1 MNQTTSAQ
9 RNGAVEFRDV
19 SKRYDDNF
27 VIDHVSLEIHAGE
40 FVSLLGAS
48 GSGKT
53 TLLMMLAGFTEPSS
67 GQILIDGERTDH
79 IPANKRNQG
88 VVFQSY
94 ALFPHM
100 TVRDNLAF
108 PLKSRGI
115 PSARANDMIATALER
130 VRMTGFENRLP
141 AQLSG
146 GQQQRIALA
155 RAIVFDPQL
164 ILMDESL
171 SALDR
176 KLRQEMQVE
185 IKDLHRALG
194 KTIIYVTHDQQEALT
209 MSDRVVL
216 LQDGRIA
223 QVGTPMQIYEQPCS
237 PYVAKFIGEANFL
250 DGKIQGKT
258 GDCWHVATQAGT
270 IQAHSDK
277 SWRDGDAVSVMLR
290 PEALQVQ
297 SGNATPQTGLRGR
310 VNQVS
315 FLGDALVYRIGVA
328 QRNFIVKSVHSRTSV
343 PLAVGDSADITFHAQ
358 DARVFAADSA

>member
-1 MNQTTSAQ
+1 VA
-9 RNGAVEFRDV
+9 FLDV
-19 SKRYDDNF
+19 SKRYGDNL
-27 VIDHVSLEIHAGE
+27 VIDGVTLEIRAGE

-53 TLLMMLAGFTEPSS
+53 TLLMMLAGFTDPSA
-67 GQILIDGERTDH
+67 GQIRIDGERTDN

-108 PLKSRGI
+108 PLKARGVRA
-115 PSARANDMIATALER
+115 ARAEAMVATALER
-130 VRMTGFENRLP
+130 VRMVGFEDRFP

-155 RAIVFDPQL
+155 RAIVFDPPL

-176 KLRQEMQVE
+176 KLRQDMQVE
-185 IKDLHRALG
+185 IKDLHKALG
-194 KTIIYVTHDQQEALT
+194 KTIIYVTHDQQEALA
-209 MSDRVVL
+209 MSDRIVL
-216 LQDGRIA
+216 LREGRIA
-223 QVGTPMQIYEQPCS
+223 QIGTPMEIYERPCS
-237 PYVAKFIGEANFL
+237 TYVAKFIGEANL
-250 DGKIQGKT
+250 LEGRIQGKT
-258 GDCWHVATQAGT
+258 DDCYQVATAAGT
-270 IQAHSDK
+270 INACSET
-277 SWRDGDAVSVMLR
+277 SWQVGDAVQIMLR

-297 SGNATPQTGLRGR
+297 AGGTDGAQIGGLRGQ

-315 FLGDALVYRIGVA
+315 FLGDALVYRIEVA
-328 QRNFIVKSVHSRTSV
+328 QRNFIAKSVHSRQHA
-343 PLAVGDSADITFHAQ
+343 PLAVGDDADIVFHAQ
-358 DARVFAADSA
+358 DARIFAVDADD